1 MIETETERLIN
12 FLIKEPTNIHR
23 IIRRCDLKESK
34 ANTIIEELYERGL
47 ISKKMQ
53 QQGDVWNTSWYLEIL
68 TYIG

>member
-47 ISKKMQ
+47 ILS
-53 QQGDVWNTSWYLEIL
+53 LIH
-68 TYIG
+68 I